1 MRRVA
6 RAFLIVVSI
15 LNGLAGLICGV
26 LLIVKPDGRLMQMGA
41 LLPVVETLPLANVF
55 FRDFFWIGLAML
67 LALGI
72 PNFIAAVMLLRR
84 SEKQYVATLVAGVLL
99 VLWCS
104 FELIYMFN
112 VPAIGYFAV
121 GVMLILS
128 SLLLLRPA
136 VECPNTRVKQIAR
149 PR

>member
-6 RAFLIVVSI
+6 RAFLVVVSI

-26 LLIVKPDGRLMQMGA
+26 LIVVKPDGRLLQMGS
-41 LLPVVETLPLANVF
+41 LLPVVRTLPLANVF
-55 FRDFFWIGLAML
+55 FRDFFWIGVAML

-72 PNFIAAVMLLRR
+72 PNSIAAVMLVRR
-84 SEKQYVATLVAGVLL
+84 SEKRYLAALAAGVFL

-112 VPAIGYFAV
+112 VPAVGYFVV
-121 GVMLILS
+121 GVLSVLS
-128 SLLLLRPA
+128 SVSLSRSA
-136 VECPNTRVKQIAR
+136 MEAGA
-149 PR
+149 